1 MPSKAAKRNQ
11 KKVANPK
18 ANNNNNVINI
28 VESGSDERVIEGER
42 TVTGN
47 LTSYPLSRDVK
58 VESFSVSSYGR
69 ELICDTTLE
78 LNMGRRIG
86 LIGANGSGKSTFLKA
101 IAAREVPIPAH
112 IDIFL
117 LNEEAPPSEYT
128 ALEAVIA
135 EVVKEQRR
143 LETLAEEMA
152 GNPDQEN
159 CQSLIEEIYEKLE
172 SMDPSSFQSRAAEL
186 LHGLGFSQTMMNKKT
201 KDLSGGWRMRVALAK
216 ALFVKPTL
224 LLLDEPTNHLDLEAC
239 VWLEEYLKT
248 YEKILIL
255 VSHSQDFL
263 NGVCTN
269 IMHLHHTKL
278 VYYSGNYSTY
288 LKTREEKEVNQ
299 MKHYVKQQ
307 EEIEHIKKFIASC
320 GTYANLVKQ
329 AKSKQKIIDKME
341 AAGLIQPVKK
351 EPVFSF
357 RFVDTGK
364 LPTPI
369 LAFDNVSFAYSGKAE
384 DYLYQAIDMG
394 ADLDSRI
401 ALVGPNGAGKST
413 LLKLMCGDIQPSK
426 GNVSRHPHL
435 KIGRYHQHSVE
446 QLDLTLSP
454 VDYFRAKFAHLN
466 FDMETWRAKIG
477 QFGITGN
484 QQLNPMK
491 NLSDGQQSRIV
502 FCELYV
508 LNPNM
513 LLLDEPTNHLDIE
526 CIDSLADAIN
536 AFTGGVVLVSHD
548 FRLINQVA
556 KEIWLCDK
564 KTITKWDG
572 GIEAYK
578 QHLKKNMKCA

>member
-1 MPSKAAKRNQ
+1 MPSKASKRNQ
-11 KKVANPK
+11 KKSNPK
-18 ANNNNNVINI
+18 LNSNSNNSINI
-28 VESGSDERVIEGER
+28 IESSENLIEGER

-58 VESFSVSSYGR
+58 VESFSISSYGR

-101 IAAREVPIPAH
+101 IAAREVPIPEH

-117 LNEEAPPSEYT
+117 LNEEAPPSELT
-128 ALEAVIA
+128 ASEAVIA
-135 EVVKEQRR
+135 EVLKEQRR
-143 LETLAEEMA
+143 LEALAEEMA
-152 GNPDQEN
+152 GNPEAKN
-159 CQSLIEEIYEKLE
+159 AESLIEEIYEKLE

-186 LHGLGFSQTMMNKKT
+186 LHGLGFSQAMMNKKT

-216 ALFVKPTL
+216 ALFVRPTL

-239 VWLEEYLKT
+239 VWLEEYLKN
-248 YEKILIL
+248 YDQILII

-269 IMHLHHTKL
+269 IMHLHYTKL
-278 VYYSGNYSTY
+278 VYYTGNYSTY

-341 AAGLIQPVKK
+341 AAGLIQAVKK
-351 EPVFSF
+351 DPVFTF

-384 DYLYQAIDMG
+384 DYLYQAIEMG

-413 LLKLMCGDIQPSK
+413 LLKLMCGDIQPTK

-454 VDYFRAKFAHLN
+454 VDYFRSKFANLQY
-466 FDMETWRAKIG
+466 DMETWRAKIG

-484 QQLNPMK
+484 QQLSPMK
-491 NLSDGQQSRIV
+491 NLSDGQQSRLV

-508 LNPNM
+508 SNPNM

-564 KTITKWDG
+564 KKITKWEG
-572 GIEAYK
+572 GIESYK
-578 QHLKKNMKCA
+578 QHLKKIMKL

>member
-1 MPSKAAKRNQ
+1 MPSKASKRNQ
-11 KKVANPK
+11 KKASNPK
-18 ANNNNNVINI
+18 LNSNSNNSINI
-28 VESGSDERVIEGER
+28 IENVEEREIEGER

-47 LTSYPLSRDVK
+47 LTSYPLSRDIK
-58 VESFSVSSYGR
+58 VESFSISSYGR

-78 LNMGRRIG
+78 LNLGRRIG

-101 IAAREVPIPAH
+101 IAAREVPIPSH

-117 LNEEAPPSEYT
+117 LNEEAPPSELT
-128 ALEAVIA
+128 AIEAVIA
-135 EVVKEQRR
+135 EVVKEQHR
-143 LETLAEEMA
+143 LEALAEELS
-152 GNPDQEN
+152 GNTDASNME
-159 CQSLIEEIYEKLE
+159 SLIEEIYEKLE
-172 SMDPSSFQSRAAEL
+172 SMDPASFQSRAGEL
-186 LHGLGFSQTMMNKKT
+186 LHGLGFSQPMMNKKT

-239 VWLEEYLKT
+239 VWLEEYLKN
-248 YEKILIL
+248 YNQILII

-269 IMHLHHTKL
+269 IMHLQNTKL

-288 LKTREEKEVNQ
+288 LKTKEEKEVNQ

-320 GTYANLVKQ
+320 GTYANLVRQ

-351 EPVFSF
+351 EPVFTF

-369 LAFDNVSFAYSGKAE
+369 LAFDNVSFSYSGKAE
-384 DYLYQAIDMG
+384 DYLYQSIDMG

-413 LLKLMCGDIQPSK
+413 LLKLMCGDIQPTK
-426 GNVSRHPHL
+426 GAVSRHPHL

-446 QLDLTLSP
+446 QLDLSQTP
-454 VDYFRAKFAHLN
+454 VDYFRSKFAHLN
-466 FDMETWRAKIG
+466 YDVETWRAKIG

-484 QQLNPMK
+484 QQINPMK
-491 NLSDGQQSRIV
+491 TLSDGQQSRIV

-508 LNPNM
+508 SNPNM

-526 CIDSLADAIN
+526 CIDSLAEAIN

-564 KTITKWDG
+564 KTITRWDD

-578 QHLKKNMKCA
+578 QHLKRKMKC